1 MARIDKKM
9 LINVSDIEEQ
19 RVAIIENG
27 ILQDLSI
34 ETSLHEQIRGNIYK
48 GVVVKIEPSLQA
60 AFIDYGGKKAGFLPL
75 SEIQTHLYSKTNS
88 PLGKERK
95 KTSIQKILKV
105 NQALIVQIIKD
116 KLGEKGSF
124 LSTYI
129 SLPGRYLVIMPGLD
143 NTGISRKI
151 EDENRRK
158 RLREIINQLKPPGN
172 IGLILRT
179 AGLNRSKRELSKDLN
194 YLLRLWEN
202 ILQKSK
208 IQSAPSMI
216 YHERDLIIRSVRDY
230 FTSDIREVLVDRKEA
245 YNKTKDF
252 FRITMPRFQNRVK
265 LFKDRRP
272 LFSLYQLEKQ
282 IENIYKRRI
291 NLHSGG
297 YIVIDS
303 TEALV
308 AIDVNSGRAKK
319 GKDIEDTAFRT
330 NMEAAD
336 ETARQL
342 RLRDLGGL
350 IAIDFIDMKEKNHIK
365 EVEKRIRQ
373 AVKRDKARIQLSPI
387 SKFGLM
393 ELSRQWIK
401 PAVKVSSYIICSL
414 CNGTGMVK
422 SIEASSLEILRK
434 IRGEAVK
441 KIYSQLNSIVS
452 KDVANYLLNNKK
464 KEISRLEED
473 YDIRIHIK
481 ELSDYTNNKY
491 NLEFTKKEG
500 ISNGEKIKNNK
511 KSYIYYPGTEETEK
525 KFSNRKRSNSIINDL
540 FDTIRQWRKNKKEI

>member
-1 MARIDKKM
+1 MVNMTRIDKKM
-9 LINVSDIEEQ
+9 LINASDREEQ
-19 RVAIIENG
+19 RIAIIENG
-27 ILQDLSI
+27 VLQDLFI
-34 ETSLHEQIRGNIYK
+34 ETLLHEQIKGNIYK
-48 GVVVKIEPSLQA
+48 GIVVKIEPSLQA
-60 AFIDYGGKKAGFLPL
+60 AFVDYGGKKAGFLPL
-75 SEIQTHLYSKTNS
+75 SEIQTNIYSKINS
-88 PLGKERK
+88 TIGKERK
-95 KTSIQKILKV
+95 KLSIKEILKV
-105 NQALIVQIIKD
+105 NQALLVQIIKD
-116 KLGEKGSF
+116 KKGEKGAF
-124 LSTYI
+124 LSTHI

-151 EDENRRK
+151 EDEDQRR
-158 RLREIINQLKPPGN
+158 RLREIIDQLKPPGN
-172 IGLILRT
+172 IGLIVRT

-194 YLLRLWEN
+194 YLLRLWDN
-202 ILQKSK
+202 VLQKSK

-265 LFKDRRP
+265 LYKDKKP

-282 IENIYKRRI
+282 IENIYRRRI
-291 NLHSGG
+291 NLKSGG
-297 YIVIDS
+297 YIVIDP

-336 ETARQL
+336 EIARQL

-350 IAIDFIDMKEKNHIK
+350 IAIDFIDMKEKSHIK
-365 EVEKRIRQ
+365 EVEKLIRH
-373 AVKRDKARIQLSPI
+373 AIKRDKARIQLSPI

-401 PAVKVSSYIICSL
+401 PAVKASSYIICSL

-422 SIEASSLEILRK
+422 SIESSSLEILRK

-441 KIYSQLNSIVS
+441 KIYSQLNGIVS

-464 KEISRLEED
+464 EEIIRLEKD
-473 YDIRIHIK
+473 YDIQIHIK
-481 ELSDYTNNKY
+481 GVTDYTNNKY
-491 NLEFTKKEG
+491 NLEFIKKEG
-500 ISNGEKIKNNK
+500 MSNGKKIKNNK
-511 KSYIYYPGTEETEK
+511 KSYVYHQEIEETK
-525 KFSNRKRSNSIINDL
+525 KKTLNGKRSNSIIKDL
-540 FDTIRQWRKNKKEI
+540 FDTIRQWRKNK